1 MPRKKDADRAA
12 REAAPLI
19 FREGREGDLTAIH
32 AIEVTS
38 FADPWALEGFRD
50 MLEHPRA
57 KLLVVEGADAMVV
70 GYAVAWFVADESE
83 IANFAVAPSAR
94 RMGIGGRLLDR
105 IIDAASTFG
114 AATVF
119 LEVRESNV
127 AAQSLY
133 ASRGFAVAG
142 RRPKYYRRPEED
154 ALVMRLAL

>member
-1 MPRKKDADRAA
+1 MPRKRDAERAV
-12 REAAPLI
+12 REDAPLR
-19 FREGREGDLTAIH
+19 FREGRETDLAAIH
-32 AIEVTS
+32 AIELAS

-50 MLEHPRA
+50 MLDHPRA
-57 KLLVVEGADAMVV
+57 KLIVVEGADALLV

-83 IANFAVAPSAR
+83 IANFAIAPSAR
-94 RMGIGGRLLDR
+94 RLGIGGRLLDR
-105 IIDAASTFG
+105 IIDEASTFG

-133 ASRGFAVAG
+133 ASRGFVPGG